1 MKNWIANFAPVTQLR
16 VNEAKIKVCTFQ
28 VRQNNND
35 ELEVRS
41 KICIIL
47 MKRIHH
53 YCHLYHSAE
62 INQTE
67 TPSYVFL
74 ELFAKFS
81 IAFSHQCRVYEWC
94 KD

>member
-1 MKNWIANFAPVTQLR
+1 
-16 VNEAKIKVCTFQ
+16 
-28 VRQNNND
+28 
-35 ELEVRS
+35 
-41 KICIIL
+41 

-74 ELFAKFS
+74 ELFAKFA
-81 IAFSHQCRVYEWC
+81 IAFSHQTREFPFMLLLFDKGENCSQLYSSINYI
-94 KD
+94 